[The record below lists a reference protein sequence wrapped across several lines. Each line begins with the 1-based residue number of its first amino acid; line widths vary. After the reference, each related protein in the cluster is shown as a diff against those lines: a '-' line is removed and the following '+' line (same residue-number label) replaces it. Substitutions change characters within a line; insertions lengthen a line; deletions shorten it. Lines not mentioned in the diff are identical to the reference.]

1 MTFLMENLSTVIIG
15 LILAGVV
22 YLVVRKMIRDRREG
36 KGCGCSGGCAGE
48 TRRRWRSLYG
58 AIIPAYSDIA
68 SGTHRTGRRRRTRR
82 RRPF

>member
-36 KGCGCSGGCAGE
+36 KGAGCSG
-48 TRRRWRSLYG
+48 
-58 AIIPAYSDIA
+58 A
-68 SGTHRTGRRRRTRR
+68 SMCHGGQRPGREKQV
-82 RRPF
+82 

>member
-36 KGCGCSGGCAGE
+36 KGCGYPGGCAGCG
-48 TRRRWRSLYG
+48 G
-58 AIIPAYSDIA
+58 ASMCHGGQRP
-68 SGTHRTGRRRRTRR
+68 GREKQV
-82 RRPF
+82 

>member
-36 KGCGCSGGCAGE
+36 KAAAVRAAARAAAALPCAMADKGLEGKSRSDSGNAPFQ
-48 TRRRWRSLYG
+48 
-58 AIIPAYSDIA
+58 IMSDML
-68 SGTHRTGRRRRTRR
+68 R
-82 RRPF
+82 

>member
-36 KGCGCSGGCAGE
+36 KGCGCSGGCAGCSGASMCHGGQRAGRE
-48 TRRRWRSLYG
+48 KQVCLRKCPFSDHVLYVKIKG
-58 AIIPAYSDIA
+58 
-68 SGTHRTGRRRRTRR
+68 
-82 RRPF
+82 

>member
-36 KGCGCSGGCAGE
+36 KGCGCSGGCAGCSG
-48 TRRRWRSLYG
+48 RFHVPWRTKAWKGKAGLTPEMPLFRSCL
-58 AIIPAYSDIA
+58 IC
-68 SGTHRTGRRRRTRR
+68 
-82 RRPF
+82 